1 MKFSFE
7 FLYSFGPTH
16 TRKIETEMILAAFNN
31 IYITGSEFMDDAM
44 FVHNGQDKRRNSD
57 SIGSSM
63 DLSHVVYSNWPTE
76 GQHRT
81 GSKSD
86 IYDCLVTER
95 DKQLHAIL
103 FISSRVVNY
112 WNTYASQGRKVLRSA
127 FLSLSPFL
135 SVRICLSA
143 RISQK

>member
-44 FVHNGQDKRRNSD
+44 FVHNGRDKRRNSD

-63 DLSHVVYSNWPTE
+63 DLSHVVYSN
-76 GQHRT
+76 
-81 GSKSD
+81 
-86 IYDCLVTER
+86 
-95 DKQLHAIL
+95 
-103 FISSRVVNY
+103 
-112 WNTYASQGRKVLRSA
+112 
-127 FLSLSPFL
+127 
-135 SVRICLSA
+135 
-143 RISQK
+143 